1 MDLIE
6 VIKEMNK
13 EMSEKFYYINQ
24 GGCGKSAFAIY
35 KLLLKIKGV
44 SNVGIVITWNLEN
57 NFCRDS
63 KVRKLKLTDENILYF
78 MNYNNWDHI
87 MVRFTYKG
95 KVYYMDP
102 LKIVIAKDLEF
113 KGIKVHYGSIS
124 AIGIIKI
131 IRKGKIDW
139 NWKWTSRKKDNEARL
154 VMKKYLR
161 PHFKKAKQK

>member
-1 MDLIE
+1 
-6 VIKEMNK
+6 
-13 EMSEKFYYINQ
+13 
-24 GGCGKSAFAIY
+24 
-35 KLLLKIKGV
+35 
-44 SNVGIVITWNLEN
+44 
-57 NFCRDS
+57 
-63 KVRKLKLTDENILYF
+63 
-78 MNYNNWDHI
+78 

-161 PHFKKAKQK
+161 PHFKKGKQK